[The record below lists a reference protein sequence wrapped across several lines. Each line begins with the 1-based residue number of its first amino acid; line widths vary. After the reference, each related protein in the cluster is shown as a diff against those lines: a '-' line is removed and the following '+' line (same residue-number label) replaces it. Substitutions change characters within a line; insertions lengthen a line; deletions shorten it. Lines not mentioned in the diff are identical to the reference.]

1 MRDRRKAL
9 RGRCLGLIVP
19 EVVSRHRRA
28 GGPLVAALVLAV
40 GLASPQGASA
50 YDNAPCGPQW
60 HHARYGDVQSCP
72 LWRGNVPVHR
82 NADPGSPVVGYLYQ
96 GGWSNWFFCEAAGR
110 PYYYGSLV
118 NAWWGLTVADNGP
131 TGWVSEVY
139 FAGGGNW
146 EPDRG
151 LVNCADIRPTPTVPQ

>member
-1 MRDRRKAL
+1 M
-9 RGRCLGLIVP
+9 
-19 EVVSRHRRA
+19 VSRHRRA

-40 GLASPQGASA
+40 ALASPHGASA

-118 NAWWGLTVADNGP
+118 NAWWGLTVADNGRS
-131 TGWVSEVY
+131 GWASEVY